1 MTTTEFY
8 GWQLLWWVLA
18 TAVAFTAALLFW
30 RKGLA
35 SVGGKG
41 KLLGDTPWKL
51 SGAAA
56 IFVVVLGLFHFVNP
70 LKNLSD
76 YTRVLVIYQAGPT
89 GNGADGQ
96 QRAVWKIHADEIGA
110 IKLDRNAVVVEMIPL
125 QSVASLLPELD
136 GKSFSTG
143 HPIATGTYRLR
154 VIQKDSGKAEEF
166 VMEVPPN
173 S

>member
-1 MTTTEFY
+1 MAEDSLY
-8 GWQLLWWVLA
+8 
-18 TAVAFTAALLFW
+18 
-30 RKGLA
+30 
-35 SVGGKG
+35 
-41 KLLGDTPWKL
+41 
-51 SGAAA
+51 
-56 IFVVVLGLFHFVNP
+56 VVVEIPKGSSN
-70 LKNLSD
+70 KYEWD
-76 YTRVLVIYQAGPT
+76 
-89 GNGADGQ
+89 
-96 QRAVWKIHADEIGA
+96 DELGA